1 MYLNP
6 RLSSLPQNIQGSHCI
21 YVIYIL
27 HRNYEHCRS
36 ESLLIVRSPWMA
48 ATLTDREALITLHQP
63 PGSRNFEPRGRLKHN
78 LEMSALN
85 LWNNSYTREEMKG
98 WDGRLKMYATHS
110 LFSRLAFVFHVV
122 QYEVLPSPLT
132 PGLVVYMDSPVVFK
146 CLVIIVWCPY
156 L

>member
-1 MYLNP
+1 
-6 RLSSLPQNIQGSHCI
+6 
-21 YVIYIL
+21 
-27 HRNYEHCRS
+27 
-36 ESLLIVRSPWMA
+36 MA

-78 LEMSALN
+78 LETSALN

-132 PGLVVYMDSPVVFK
+132 SRFSCVHGFSRSLQVSSHYCVVS
-146 CLVIIVWCPY
+146 LSIVIIGSELNVF
-156 L
+156 LSSLLELIGFI